1 MIDLPAGSS
10 ITYTVTSRVATD
22 ANTTLT
28 NTVVVT
34 PPVTVSDPTPDNNED
49 TDVDEPGTGAKQLTG
64 TNQTFTFDP
73 NVAVG
78 EILTYQVTFDV
89 AAAIDGDPILIN
101 GLTLVD
107 TLDRGL
113 AFVDCIGI
121 TTSTNSTG
129 GDLHPVNGSFQA
141 ICANPSVETEPTGS
155 LNPADP
161 GRKVTWDFGS
171 IENTG
176 EASETLTVE
185 YRVVV
190 LDAQEVVRGVSLNN
204 SAEWAWEGGDIQAV
218 AEEVTVVE
226 PTLTVAKSADASVL
240 ISGSIVTY
248 SLAIGYAPVSNTNAY
263 DVVLQDVIP
272 AGLTYVPGSLVIF
285 SGYSDAGT
293 QIINSGAPTMIVRW
307 PDFPAGS
314 QAVVQYQVTVGTI
327 GRGVNITNT
336 ANVSWTSLPGDYG
349 DPQSGHNPLSI
360 ERYYDPNSS
369 VDVYGVSAS
378 LSIPTPPVPET
389 GYAPGMITPIAEQTI
404 EKSYTTLSDM
414 RLEIPALNLNM
425 PIAGIPFDGT
435 NWDLS
440 WLNGQAGYLE
450 GTAFPTH
457 AGNSVITAH
466 VYLPNGRPGPFI
478 DLNKLRFGDQIII
491 HAFGQKY
498 TYEVRSWSEVTPD
511 DSSIFRHEKYP
522 VITLVTCQD
531 YDVLMNSYSTRYIVR
546 AVQVKVE

>member
-1 MIDLPAGSS
+1 M
-10 ITYTVTSRVATD
+10 
-22 ANTTLT
+22 
-28 NTVVVT
+28 
-34 PPVTVSDPTPDNNED
+34 
-49 TDVDEPGTGAKQLTG
+49 
-64 TNQTFTFDP
+64 
-73 NVAVG
+73 
-78 EILTYQVTFDV
+78 TYQVTFDV
-89 AAAIDGDPILIN
+89 AAAIDGEPILIN

-141 ICANPSVETEPTGS
+141 ICANPTVETEPTGS

-285 SGYSDAGT
+285 SGYS
-293 QIINSGAPTMIVRW
+293 VRYTNHRFRCSNH
-307 PDFPAGS
+307 DCAVARFP
-314 QAVVQYQVTVGTI
+314 
-327 GRGVNITNT
+327 GRVPSSSS
-336 ANVSWTSLPGDYG
+336 VPGDC
-349 DPQSGHNPLSI
+349 GH
-360 ERYYDPNSS
+360 D
-369 VDVYGVSAS
+369 
-378 LSIPTPPVPET
+378 
-389 GYAPGMITPIAEQTI
+389 
-404 EKSYTTLSDM
+404 
-414 RLEIPALNLNM
+414 
-425 PIAGIPFDGT
+425 
-435 NWDLS
+435 
-440 WLNGQAGYLE
+440 
-450 GTAFPTH
+450 
-457 AGNSVITAH
+457 
-466 VYLPNGRPGPFI
+466 
-478 DLNKLRFGDQIII
+478 
-491 HAFGQKY
+491 
-498 TYEVRSWSEVTPD
+498 RSRCEH
-511 DSSIFRHEKYP
+511 HEY
-522 VITLVTCQD
+522 C
-531 YDVLMNSYSTRYIVR
+531 
-546 AVQVKVE
+546 